1 MTINIDI
8 RNNNIKELTKFMCKK
23 KSTLL
28 ETSIFNFA
36 NNYASDNNIVFL
48 LESIYETKVIDIIS
62 IFNCD
67 LNNNNSY
74 LINNINNNIINIDN
88 VVNMKPEE
96 LNPALFE
103 NIVKRREMEEYKK
116 NNKIGSNAFT
126 CSKCKMANCLV
137 SQKQT
142 RSSDEPPTTFIT
154 CLECGHVFKFN

>member
-1 MTINIDI
+1 MTINIDT
-8 RNNNIKELTKFMCKK
+8 RNTNIKELTKFMCKK
-23 KSTLL
+23 KSTIL
-28 ETSIFNFA
+28 ETSIYNFS
-36 NNYASDNNIVFL
+36 NNYASDNNITFL

-62 IFNCD
+62 ILNCD

-88 VVNMKPEE
+88 IVNMKPEE

-116 NNKIGSNAFT
+116 NNKVGSNAFT

>member
-1 MTINIDI
+1 MDI
-8 RNNNIKELTKFMCKK
+8 RNKNIKELTKFMCKK

-28 ETSIFNFA
+28 ETSIYNFS
-36 NNYASDNNIVFL
+36 NMYAIDNNITFL

-62 IFNCD
+62 ILNCD
-67 LNNNNSY
+67 LNDNNSY

-88 VVNMKPEE
+88 IVNMKPEE

-116 NNKIGSNAFT
+116 NNKVGSNAFT
-126 CSKCKMANCLV
+126 CSKCKMANSLV

>member
-1 MTINIDI
+1 MTIDIEI
-8 RNNNIKELTKFMCKK
+8 RNKNIKDLNNFICKK

-28 ETSIFNFA
+28 ETSIYNFS
-36 NNYASDNNIVFL
+36 NNYANDNNIL
-48 LESIYETKVIDIIS
+48 LLIESIYETKINDIIS
-62 IFNCD
+62 ILNSD

-74 LINNINNNIINIDN
+74 LINLIKNDTIDIDN
-88 VVNMKPEE
+88 IVNMKPEE
-96 LNPALFE
+96 LNPTLFE
-103 NIVKRREMEEYKK
+103 NIVKKREMEEYKK

-126 CSKCKMANCLV
+126 CSKCKLANCLV

>member
-1 MTINIDI
+1 MTINMDI
-8 RNNNIKELTKFMCKK
+8 RNKNIKELTKFMCKK

-28 ETSIFNFA
+28 ETSIYNFS
-36 NNYASDNNIVFL
+36 NMYAIDNNITFL

-62 IFNCD
+62 ILNCD
-67 LNNNNSY
+67 LNDNNSY

-88 VVNMKPEE
+88 IVNMKPEE

-116 NNKIGSNAFT
+116 NNKVGSNAFT
-126 CSKCKMANCLV
+126 CSKCKMANSLV

>member
-8 RNNNIKELTKFMCKK
+8 RNTNIKELTKFMCKK

-28 ETSIFNFA
+28 ETSIYNFS
-36 NNYASDNNIVFL
+36 NNYASDNNITFL

-62 IFNCD
+62 ILNCD

-88 VVNMKPEE
+88 IVNMKPEE

-116 NNKIGSNAFT
+116 NNKVGSNAFT